1 MYICIYVQI
10 VSEGCLS
17 SAIAASAAVPLL
29 FAPVKLG
36 VNDDHSLVDGAFGDP
51 SGLGCCTAIPPSG
64 RVLHIGFPGQIPG
77 VSGAGCPSLVK
88 FGAMKV
94 LVFYFCSCCSCSSF
108 AYKQNGWME
117 KEGPS
122 PPPHTP
128 FSKHNSCFLFFFSWI
143 QK

>member
-1 MYICIYVQI
+1 VQI

-29 FAPVKLG
+29 FAPVKFG

-77 VSGAGCPSLVK
+77 FSGAGCPSLVRY
-88 FGAMKV
+88 GAMKV
-94 LVFYFCSCCSCSSF
+94 WFSTFVLVLLFHSYE
-108 AYKQNGWME
+108 QNG
-117 KEGPS
+117 
-122 PPPHTP
+122 
-128 FSKHNSCFLFFFSWI
+128 
-143 QK
+143 